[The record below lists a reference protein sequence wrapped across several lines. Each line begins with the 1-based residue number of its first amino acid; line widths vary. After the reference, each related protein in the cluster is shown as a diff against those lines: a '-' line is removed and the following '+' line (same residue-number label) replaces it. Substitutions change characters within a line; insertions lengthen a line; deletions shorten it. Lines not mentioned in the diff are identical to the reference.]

1 MSLDL
6 VIGCMYSGKSTELI
20 RRVNRLKTIHKPY
33 VIYNSSVDTR
43 YGGIGVNTHNK
54 IREPCVIVDNLIN
67 QLETEQF
74 KSADTIFIEEAQF
87 FNDLYRFVT
96 LAVDTH
102 HKKVVVIG
110 LDGDSNRSIF
120 GDITKLIP
128 LCDNIMKL
136 KALCSQCND
145 GTPGIFSKKIC
156 GSGEQI
162 DVGTSDK
169 YMAVCR
175 LCYFK

>member
-1 MSLDL
+1 M
-6 VIGCMYSGKSTELI
+6 
-20 RRVNRLKTIHKPY
+20 
-33 VIYNSSVDTR
+33 
-43 YGGIGVNTHNK
+43 
-54 IREPCVIVDNLIN
+54 
-67 QLETEQF
+67 
-74 KSADTIFIEEAQF
+74 
-87 FNDLYRFVT
+87 
-96 LAVDTH
+96 
-102 HKKVVVIG
+102 
-110 LDGDSNRSIF
+110 
-120 GDITKLIP
+120 IP